1 MEVSLVIIQLNMP
14 SVNEKIKDEDKTKVL
29 KYVKIAGIG
38 LGALLLLIGIPLIYI
53 ATKNKEK

>member
-1 MEVSLVIIQLNMP
+1 MP
-14 SVNEKIKDEDKTKVL
+14 SLDDKIKDEDKTKVL

>member
-1 MEVSLVIIQLNMP
+1 MP
-14 SVNEKIKDEDKTKVL
+14 SIGNKIKDEDKTKIL

-53 ATKNKEK
+53 STKNKEK

>member
-1 MEVSLVIIQLNMP
+1 MP
-14 SVNEKIKDEDKTKVL
+14 SLEDKIKDEDKTKVL

-53 ATKNKEK
+53 ATKKKKYNE